1 MKFILSIKYMPYE
14 IKKLGR
20 GDYEVINTENGKI
33 HAKHTSLTKAKAQI
47 RLLHMVGGNIEG
59 ANDFV
64 KREKPLT
71 GRVPKGL
78 LKGVGLTYQL
88 TNAQAKKLFD

>member
-1 MKFILSIKYMPYE
+1 MPYE

-59 ANDFV
+59 TNDFV

>member
-1 MKFILSIKYMPYE
+1 MPFD

-33 HAKHTSLTKAKAQI
+33 HAKHTSLAKAKAQI
-47 RLLHMVGGNIEG
+47 RLLHMGGNIEG
-59 ANDFV
+59 VEDFV

>member
-1 MKFILSIKYMPYE
+1 MPYE

-20 GDYEVINTENGKI
+20 GDYEVINKDTGTI
-33 HAKHTSLTKAKAQI
+33 HAKHTSLAKAQAQV

-59 ANDFV
+59 ASDFV
-64 KREKPLT
+64 KKEKRLT
-71 GRVPKGL
+71 GRVPIGL
-78 LKGVGLTYQL
+78 LKGTGITYQI